1 MSDYLEKDGTVAMT
15 GDLNV
20 GENLIKNVSFP
31 HQKNDAANKEYVEK
45 QIDRIAT
52 HPDHYKDVFSYLMS
66 SGSQWTDEITEYDS
80 FIFDKIDNLSPSS
93 GNFHNYNHK
102 VIYLTIIKHYSNGGI
117 SSAPRRYRFKI
128 GMNFYRLKGNTNY
141 TLCLELLNTNQTL
154 WNKAQISIDKGTS
167 TGLTITHDSITKH
180 THNFTNSN
188 GQSKSIYYHRI
199 IVNFRKLSS
208 GNKFFL
214 HILVNIQ
221 INPFIP
227 TSLPNPFSGVYLIA
241 YGVEGTVS
249 NIDPDKV
256 YDYHSAF
263 VIKPTEVVYNVDI
276 NTNNKKIL
284 NIALDKNNNNSA
296 ATVGMVKEIHPFTT
310 NNIYRQYFERFYDF
324 TNASQYSLTRGSYG
338 VVINGLKST
347 NDNRLNNIGIP
358 LRHLRDIQKEGINVN
373 NYVISFST
381 PNHITEYTLCFV
393 FYLWRNRS
401 FTLTKYNSVND
412 SSLLILKYDKTNNKL
427 SLTSGSSTDNI
438 TIPSDSN
445 GKRIVVWLAE
455 KFSSNVTKVKIS
467 NYSSTITMPAVQYS
481 TFQYFEFT
489 TEGGVLNK
497 LMLSK
502 NFYDFDSEQYHKLI
516 IQEKLNGSYL
526 E

>member
-1 MSDYLEKDGTVAMT
+1 MEKDGTVAMT

-20 GENLIKNVSFP
+20 GDNIIKNVSFP

-66 SGSQWTDEITEYDS
+66 SGSHDQWTDEIVNRTS
-80 FIFDKIDNLSPSS
+80 FSIDKIDDLAPSS
-93 GNFHNYNHK
+93 GNFHDYNHK
-102 VIYLTIIKHYSNGGI
+102 VIYITIFKESKNKINYKMGI
-117 SSAPRRYRFKI
+117 
-128 GMNFYRLKGNTNY
+128 NFYRLKGNTDY
-141 TLCLELLNTNQTL
+141 TLCLELLNTDLIL
-154 WNKAQISIDKGTS
+154 WNETKISVDKGTS
-167 TGLTITHDSITKH
+167 TGLTIGKVDVSKHYHSYTDSK
-180 THNFTNSN
+180 
-188 GQSKSIYYHRI
+188 GQQQNMQYHRI

-221 INPFIP
+221 TEFMPPSIKNK
-227 TSLPNPFSGVYLIA
+227 FSGLYLIA

-324 TNASQYSLTRGSYG
+324 TNASQYTLNIGSSG
-338 VVINGLKST
+338 VVINGLKSIAT
-347 NDNRLNNIGIP
+347 DGNTLNKIIIP
-358 LRHLRDIQKEGINVN
+358 NRHLRDIKKEGIDIYNT
-373 NYVISFST
+373 ISFPT
-381 PNHITEYTLCFV
+381 PNFMTDYTLCIV
-393 FYLWRNRS
+393 FYHWRNRS
-401 FTLTKYNSVND
+401 FNLSKKNSDNDNLHLRLIYNK
-412 SSLLILKYDKTNNKL
+412 INNKL
-427 SLTSGSSTDNI
+427 SLNSAGSVNHI
-438 TIPSDSN
+438 TLPNSFN
-445 GKRIVVWLAE
+445 GKKIVLWLVEKSSSRI
-455 KFSSNVTKVKIS
+455 TKVRIS
-467 NYSSTITMPAVQYS
+467 NYSSTISISAVQNS
-481 TFQYFEFT
+481 NNQKFDFT
-489 TEGGVLNK
+489 SEGGVINK
-497 LMLSK
+497 IMLSK